1 MRLPNKLFSYEESTL
16 ANLPVVLTELEDGPL
31 PVLELLERVRPTI
44 GDAAEFLDTMIC
56 LYALGAVELTDERQ
70 VISHAGTAMV

>member
-1 MRLPNKLFSYEESTL
+1 M
-16 ANLPVVLTELEDGPL
+16 
-31 PVLELLERVRPTI
+31 ELLERVRSTI
-44 GDAAEFLDTMIC
+44 GDADEFLDTMVC